1 MVEAAQ
7 QPKRRK
13 RIAMVHPKFPPSF
26 WSFGFI
32 KEIGGFKTVMPPL
45 GLATL
50 AALTPEEYDVVIVDE
65 NIEEIDFEINADII
79 VLSSMAIQE
88 ERLFE
93 VADEFRRLVNASL
106 MGTLAVAIATNM
118 ANILPSRAGLIM
130 LGICAVP
137 CPTSASP
144 TAGASGHPSHA
155 STSPPGPSS
164 STDTR
169 QSGSSA
175 NA

>member
-65 NIEEIDFEINADII
+65 NIEEIDLVNHLDPASEEIFLHLRILRQIDGK
-79 VLSSMAIQE
+79 
-88 ERLFE
+88 LFTCDLPL
-93 VADEFRRLVNASL
+93 ATGPARRLGFPKNLVRFL
-106 MGTLAVAIATNM
+106 DLCLELGEVP
-118 ANILPSRAGLIM
+118 ANSEPILQPAA
-130 LGICAVP
+130 LGIELKAVL
-137 CPTSASP
+137 
-144 TAGASGHPSHA
+144 H
-155 STSPPGPSS
+155 
-164 STDTR
+164 
-169 QSGSSA
+169 QEF
-175 NA
+175 

>member
-65 NIEEIDFEINADII
+65 NVEDIDFEINADII

-88 ERLFE
+88 
-93 VADEFRRLVNASL
+93 
-106 MGTLAVAIATNM
+106 
-118 ANILPSRAGLIM
+118 
-130 LGICAVP
+130 
-137 CPTSASP
+137 
-144 TAGASGHPSHA
+144 
-155 STSPPGPSS
+155 
-164 STDTR
+164 
-169 QSGSSA
+169 
-175 NA
+175 